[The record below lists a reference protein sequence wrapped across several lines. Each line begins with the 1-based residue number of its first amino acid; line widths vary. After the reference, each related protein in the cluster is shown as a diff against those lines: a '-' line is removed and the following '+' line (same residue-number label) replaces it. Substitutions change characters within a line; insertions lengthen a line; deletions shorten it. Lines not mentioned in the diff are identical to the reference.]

1 MSQPTQ
7 MVSQPQQTQPPMVMG
22 QQQNN
27 LSAPIAET
35 ATAAFAAQQKALVES
50 RYIMAIQR
58 PRDWDVV
65 REKMIKDAK
74 RPSFAAVARY
84 HKPIGKGVEGPSIRF
99 VEAALRNMGNLIT
112 ETSTLFDDSEKRI
125 VRVAVTDFESNVIYS
140 QDVTITKTVER
151 KQIKQGDTPISS
163 RMNSYGQITYLMPG
177 TDDDILNKQ
186 NALISKAVRTLGL
199 RVIPGD
205 LVDES
210 MRLVLETQ
218 RREDA
223 KDPDAAKR
231 AVLDGFTSVGV
242 SVANIKDWLG
252 HEADTITPKELVD
265 LRAIFSA
272 IRDGETTWKSVMDAK
287 SEADPEG
294 KKPQGITEG
303 KKPTT
308 LKSALTGT
316 VPPARPIPLGLTPRT
331 PPQTQPVAQHNPND
345 DMFA

>member
-1 MSQPTQ
+1 M
-7 MVSQPQQTQPPMVMG
+7 QPQNTPQNQQAMTPMVMG

-27 LSAPIAET
+27 LPIPIAET
-35 ATAAFAAQQKALVES
+35 STVAFAAQQKALVES

-112 ETSTLFDDSEKRI
+112 ETSTLFDDAEKRI
-125 VRVAVTDFESNVIYS
+125 VRVSVTDFESNVIYS

-163 RMNSYGQITYLMPG
+163 RLNSYGQITYLLPG

-218 RREDA
+218 KKEDA

-252 HEADTITPKELVD
+252 HEADTINPKELND
-265 LRAIFSA
+265 LRAIFTA
-272 IRDGETTWKSVMDAK
+272 IRDGETTWEAVMDAK
-287 SEADPEG
+287 SEAEPEN
-294 KKPQGITEG
+294 KKPQADSPEG

-308 LKSALTGT
+308 LKGALAGDIAPKPT
-316 VPPARPIPLGLTPRT
+316 
-331 PPQTQPVAQHNPND
+331 PVAQPID
-345 DMFA
+345 QQELK

>member
-1 MSQPTQ
+1 M
-7 MVSQPQQTQPPMVMG
+7 QPQNTQQNQQAMTPMVMG

-27 LSAPIAET
+27 LPAPIAET
-35 ATAAFAAQQKALVES
+35 STVAFAAQQKALVES

-112 ETSTLFDDSEKRI
+112 ETSTLFDDAEKRI
-125 VRVAVTDFESNVIYS
+125 VRVSVTDFESNVIYS

-163 RMNSYGQITYLMPG
+163 RLNSYGQITYLLPG
-177 TDDDILNKQ
+177 TDDDVLNKQ
-186 NALISKAVRTLGL
+186 NSLISKAVRTLGL

-218 RREDA
+218 KKEDA

-252 HEADTITPKELVD
+252 HEADTINPKELND
-265 LRAIFSA
+265 LRAIFTA
-272 IRDGETTWKSVMDAK
+272 IRDGETTWKSVIDAK
-287 SEADPEG
+287 AEVEPEN
-294 KKPQGITEG
+294 KKPQVDSPEN
-303 KKPTT
+303 KKPST
-308 LKSALTGT
+308 LKGALAGSI
-316 VPPARPIPLGLTPRT
+316 PPKPTPAAQPIAQPD
-331 PPQTQPVAQHNPND
+331 PQRNPND
-345 DMFA
+345 DFFG